1 MVKIT
6 LQQMHYFKEV
16 AEAGS
21 FSAASGSIGCST
33 TAVTKAINA
42 IETALGQRLV
52 LRGNR
57 GVELTAAGAK
67 YLERV
72 QPIVQLAQNAE
83 DEAAALAQPAR
94 KEIVISSIPS
104 AAAYLLP
111 KAIKP
116 FAQDGGTVRV
126 LSQNSAQ
133 VEESVLSQR
142 SHLGVLSNGN
152 RLLSDELKFTLLTK
166 DYFSLVCSKKFF
178 AHAEGPEAL
187 LKDAKDLPIV
197 VPAPGTSIN
206 SQAKIFLRS
215 LGLDRIK
222 RRIETDSIPFA
233 RGVLEEFPSV
243 CVLPRGIA
251 QALNALGGLN
261 CYTFENLSPEISI
274 GIVTRRA
281 AGVTPEIRALISN
294 IRKHSNVISQAP
306 IL

>member
-1 MVKIT
+1 MVKVT
-6 LQQMHYFKEV
+6 LQQMQYFKEV

-21 FSAASGSIGCST
+21 FSAASGAIGCST

-42 IETALGQRLV
+42 IEGALGQRIV

-72 QPIVQLAQNAE
+72 HPIVELAQSAE
-83 DEAAALAQPAR
+83 EEAARQTRPAR
-94 KEIVISSIPS
+94 QEIVISSIPS

-111 KAIKP
+111 MSIKP
-116 FAQDGGTVRV
+116 YTQAGGTVRV

-133 VEESVLSQR
+133 VEESVLNHR
-142 SHLGVLSNGN
+142 SDLGILGNGN
-152 RLLSDELKFTLLTK
+152 RLLSDQLKFTLLTK

-178 AHAEGPEAL
+178 ARAEGPEAFL
-187 LKDAKDLPIV
+187 QEAKDLPIV
-197 VPAPGTSIN
+197 VPAQGTSIN
-206 SQAKIFLRS
+206 NQAKIFLRS
-215 LGLDRIK
+215 LGLDRIE

-233 RGVLEEFPSV
+233 RGVLEAFPSL

-261 CYTFENLSPEISI
+261 CYSFENISPEISV
-274 GIVTRRA
+274 GIVTRRSTA
-281 AGVTPEIRALISN
+281 ITPEVRALISN
-294 IRKHSNVISQAP
+294 IRKHSDVISKAP
-306 IL
+306 LP